1 MTSKMHNKGI
11 ISVPLWLPETIKSTW
26 KYTASQ
32 KNKEHVS
39 WTLAFLPRQ
48 RNYLLKQILGLLE
61 NSVNFIAF
69 WNGM

>member
-1 MTSKMHNKGI
+1 MDT
-11 ISVPLWLPETIKSTW
+11 
-26 KYTASQ
+26 
-32 KNKEHVS
+32 
-39 WTLAFLPRQ
+39 AFLPRQ